1 MATNPAGGSAY
12 GDLTGARQFINK
24 KAIKGVHLSG
34 PNKKTAA
41 TLTGLTQ
48 AAANAATGDYTVAD
62 LIDLINTA
70 IATSSATTSTSMG
83 LASR

>member
-1 MATNPAGGSAY
+1 MPISNERNYLLKPDVAHS
-12 GDLTGARQFINK
+12 
-24 KAIKGVHLSG
+24 GV
-34 PNKKTAA
+34 TA
-41 TLTGLTQ
+41 LTQ
-48 AAANAATGDYTVAD
+48 AAANAASGDYTVAD